1 MMQAKHAGM
10 HGNRESVNHPN
21 HTPNKVTVR
30 GGGPLNRV
38 D

>member
-10 HGNRESVNHPN
+10 HGNPESVNHPN
-21 HTPNKVTVR
+21 HTPNKVTER
-30 GGGPLNRV
+30 GGGPSNRV